1 MMVRP
6 MAVGDGS
13 ASHSLGWRF
22 LLLFAAIYVALYL
35 GYSAIPDALL
45 RDHFYYYGIVCP
57 SKVLI
62 NWLSP
67 KEHAMGQHNGLTS
80 PGVNLLIVRGCDGS
94 GVMFLLIA
102 AIVAYRA
109 ALTHMLLGIAGAV
122 TLIYVLNQ
130 IRIVALFFVESHR
143 PSWFMPIHVYLV
155 PTLMVL
161 CGALYFAAWTS
172 RPARR

>member
-1 MMVRP
+1 

-45 RDHFYYYGIVCP
+45 RDHVYYYGIVCP
-57 SKVLI
+57 SKLLI
-62 NWLSP
+62 NWMSP
-67 KEHAMGQHNGLTS
+67 AEHAMGQHNGLTS

>member
-1 MMVRP
+1 MM
-6 MAVGDGS
+6 AGDGS
-13 ASHSLGWRF
+13 ASHFLGWRF
-22 LLLFAAIYVALYL
+22 LLLFVAIYVALYL

-45 RDHFYYYGIVCP
+45 RDHLYYYGIVCP

-62 NWLSP
+62 NWLAP
-67 KEHAMGQHNGLTS
+67 EEHAMGQHNGLTS

-109 ALTHMLLGIAGAV
+109 AMTRMLLGIAGAV
-122 TLIYVLNQ
+122 LLIYLLNQ

-155 PTLMVL
+155 PTFMVL
-161 CGALYFAAWTS
+161 GAALYFAAWTS
-172 RPARR
+172 RSAPR